1 MVLPIV
7 IAVIILAGYFFTQ
20 SKSKALESVKKVES
34 YEYVDKL
41 KKEIKSKEK
50 KGREELKKNISTV
63 KKYQKKSK
71 EKSSKDLKFRNE
83 LDDINYHKPKVFKLT
98 NKELKE
104 KLSKVTYKIPKGSDP
119 NNPQNYKKTFID
131 LGNYALDFN
140 KRYEYVKITKSGN
153 VVLKSSHNPIKKYIA
168 KIKYDEGNK
177 EYNLNAE
184 GSRYSITL

>member
-7 IAVIILAGYFFTQ
+7 IAVIAIATYFFTQ
-20 SKSKALESVKKVES
+20 SKSTARIAVKQVES
-34 YEYVDKL
+34 NERIDKL

-50 KGREELKKNISTV
+50 KGRERLRRNDPNYL
-63 KKYQKKSK
+63 KYQKKSK
-71 EKSSKDLKFRNE
+71 EKSSKDT
-83 LDDINYHKPKVFKLT
+83 KPKLT

-104 KLSKVTYKIPKGSDP
+104 KLSKVTYKIKKGSDP

-131 LGNYALDFN
+131 LENYALDFN